1 MPRLSRAV
9 CLPSSCDPYRTNI
22 WIECYKKFLQSDVD
36 KLYVCLNSNA
46 RQDLIDY
53 CATRFEEVG
62 AVLVKPL
69 QPSPRPYLGAH
80 FNPDLPMRMLFEAV
94 QEDILLSME
103 EDLYI
108 LQPVANQWFDL
119 IENRG
124 YNAVDA
130 FRWCATFSLKDEV
143 VRAFNLSGVY
153 KDAPFFCQAPFV
165 IRTADILGVKD
176 RIYGSWGAPAGTFI
190 PELNYTTTEP
200 VCGDV
205 GTWSTISLYTNGIR
219 NNYVVPLWNWCS
231 CMIEGRTNMPWIHT
245 GGGCALYSGYLINSN
260 GNTVGDSG
268 PLEQLVPIHPYP
280 RFRGSG
286 TRESYHGF
294 WKFALDYFPIP
305 VNSSVADFNQEM
317 KEALEYAESH
327 LLMIDGSLAL
337 TQNGIELQKQFFRRV
352 FHPII

>member
-22 WIECYKKFLQSDVD
+22 WIKCYKKFLQSDVD

-46 RQDLIDY
+46 RQDIIDY

-119 IENRG
+119 IENGG

-130 FRWCATFSLKDEV
+130 FRWCVTFSLKDEV

-153 KDAPFFCQAPFV
+153 KNAPFFCQAPFV

-176 RIYGSWGAPAGTFI
+176 RIYGSWG
-190 PELNYTTTEP
+190 
-200 VCGDV
+200 
-205 GTWSTISLYTNGIR
+205 TISLYTNGIR
-219 NNYVVPLWNWCS
+219 NNYVIPLWNWCN

-245 GGGCALYSGYLINSN
+245 GGGCALFSGYLMNPY
-260 GNTVGDSG
+260 GGTVGGSG
-268 PLEQLVPIHPYP
+268 PMEQLAPLHPYP

-286 TRESYHGF
+286 IRESIHAF
-294 WKFALDYFPIP
+294 WRIGLDYFPIP
-305 VNSSVADFNQEM
+305 ASFPVASFNQEM
-317 KEALEYAESH
+317 KEALEYTESH
-327 LLMIDGSLAL
+327 LLMIDGSPAL